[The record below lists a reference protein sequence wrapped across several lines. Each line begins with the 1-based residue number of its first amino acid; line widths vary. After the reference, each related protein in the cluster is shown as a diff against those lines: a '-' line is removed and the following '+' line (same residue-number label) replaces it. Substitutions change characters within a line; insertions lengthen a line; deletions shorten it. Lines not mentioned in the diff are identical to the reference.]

1 MVSMVGL
8 GGLGEDKLEEELE
21 MAWKREIM
29 E

>member
-1 MVSMVGL
+1 MVGMAGL

-21 MAWKREIM
+21 MACKIEIV